1 MLSQSCL
8 TLCDTMNCS
17 LPNSSVLGIC
27 QARIPEWVAMPSSRG
42 IFPTQGSNLRLLQ
55 LLYCRWILYQF
66 RYQGSSSICPQNF
79 LISENL

>member
-55 LLYCRWILYQF
+55 LLYCRWILY
-66 RYQGSSSICPQNF
+66 S
-79 LISENL
+79 

>member
-17 LPNSSVLGIC
+17 LPNSSVLGIR

-42 IFPTQGSNLRLLQ
+42 SSKPRDQPVSPAAPILQVDSLLLSHQGSPP
-55 LLYCRWILYQF
+55 ILYT
-66 RYQGSSSICPQNF
+66 Y
-79 LISENL
+79 NLYNIIQ